1 MRKHHTAGK
10 GPGLVLRAD
19 NLSAAIRLVAS
30 VPNSRGLLEILE
42 TNGAQAEIG
51 LSAGELKVL
60 AKALLKVAAVLEAAS
75 MEEEVTQH

>member
-19 NLSAAIRLVAS
+19 NLSAAIRLEAS
-30 VPNSRGLLEILE
+30 MRSRRGLLEILE
-42 TNGAQAEIG
+42 TSGAQAEIG

-60 AKALLKVAAVLEAAS
+60 AKALLKVAGVLEAAA